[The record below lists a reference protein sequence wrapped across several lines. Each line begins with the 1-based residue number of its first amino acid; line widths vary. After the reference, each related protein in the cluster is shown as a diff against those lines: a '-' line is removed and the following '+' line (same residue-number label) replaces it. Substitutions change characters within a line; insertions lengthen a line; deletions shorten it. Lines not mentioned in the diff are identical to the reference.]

1 MSSIGSDEPLL
12 LRKVGMGT
20 DGKQPQSDRPHGL
33 KNDLRVA
40 MVSPPP
46 IILSV
51 SDDLQVPYSHISF
64 LARSGW

>member
-12 LRKVGMGT
+12 LKKVGIGN
-20 DGKQPQSDRPHGL
+20 DGKQPQSDRRQGL

-46 IILSV
+46 TILSV
-51 SDDLQVPYSHISF
+51 SDDL
-64 LARSGW
+64 